1 MAAVLL
7 DMGLG
12 KTIISLTAVYNLLF
26 DSFEVHRVLVV
37 APLRVA
43 RDTWPAEIQ
52 KWEHLRGLTYAVAVG
67 TPKERKA
74 ALMQQADI
82 TIINRENLQ
91 WLIDESGFPF
101 DFDMVIIDELSSFK
115 NHKSKRFKSLMK
127 VRPRIHRIIGLTG
140 TPSSNGLMDLWA
152 EFKVLDMGERL
163 GRAKRRDH
171 LFLQAAA
178 LCGRCHLSED
188 LRYHDFHEVHR
199 PFEDAGTGFNRI

>member
-1 MAAVLL
+1 
-7 DMGLG
+7 
-12 KTIISLTAVYNLLF
+12 
-26 DSFEVHRVLVV
+26 
-37 APLRVA
+37 
-43 RDTWPAEIQ
+43 
-52 KWEHLRGLTYAVAVG
+52 
-67 TPKERKA
+67 
-74 ALMQQADI
+74 MQQADI

-163 GRAKRRDH
+163 GRFITQYRTNYFMPDKG
-171 LFLQAAA
+171 
-178 LCGRCHLSED
+178 GRHLSED
-188 LRYHDFHEVHR
+188 LGYHDFHEIYR
-199 PFEDAGTGFNRI
+199 PSEDAGAGFNRI